1 MDHLSIYPPKMD
13 YLSVIPLR
21 PKLFSKNSLLLLSS
35 PPNLSFLP
43 FCGSMISLPL
53 YVQGVSLFSLNPVIY
68 RLVGC
73 SNKQSPFFIQPLTIC
88 IFIYQIFPK
97 HLVCALNCGGS
108 GEKFSAYMV
117 LTVCERITIKHRF
130 Y

>member
-21 PKLFSKNSLLLLSS
+21 PKLFSKNSLLLLPS

-68 RLVGC
+68 RLLVAPINNLP
-73 SNKQSPFFIQPLTIC
+73 SSYNLSPFVFSFIKYFLSTW
-88 IFIYQIFPK
+88 
-97 HLVCALNCGGS
+97 S
-108 GEKFSAYMV
+108 V
-117 LTVCERITIKHRF
+117 L
-130 Y
+130 